1 MLAHVRV
8 AWATDLRHL
17 VHLLQPE
24 YASFL
29 RFPRFFPYMRRFTP
43 IIELNRPLSKTKPV
57 LRELTAQKNGG
68 TASSSEEAIPP
79 FSVNWVS
86 GLSELELRGCRRA

>member
-57 LRELTAQKNGG
+57 LRELTAQK
-68 TASSSEEAIPP
+68 TVVSPP
-79 FSVNWVS
+79 QVRRRYHR
-86 GLSELELRGCRRA
+86 LKRELG

>member
-8 AWATDLRHL
+8 AWATDLRRL

-29 RFPRFFPYMRRFTP
+29 RVSRFFLYIRIYGVFTP

-57 LRELTAQKNGG
+57 LRESAAQKRWYR
-68 TASSSEEAIPP
+68 P
-79 FSVNWVS
+79 
-86 GLSELELRGCRRA
+86 LK

>member
-43 IIELNRPLSKTKPV
+43 IIELNV
-57 LRELTAQKNGG
+57 HYLRQ
-68 TASSSEEAIPP
+68 SR
-79 FSVNWVS
+79 FSGS
-86 GLSELELRGCRRA
+86 